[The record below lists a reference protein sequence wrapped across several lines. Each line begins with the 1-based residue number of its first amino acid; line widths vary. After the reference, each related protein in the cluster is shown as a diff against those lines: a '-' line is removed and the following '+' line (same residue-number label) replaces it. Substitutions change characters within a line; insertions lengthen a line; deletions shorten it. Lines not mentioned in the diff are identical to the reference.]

1 MTAETPLQH
10 VSGLVLHLQ
19 KTDSAIEDGRVA
31 LLGYLEPFRLD
42 DRTINRLEV
51 VLEELLS
58 NVVRHNAGASKL
70 TVAAEYRDGAVN
82 LAIEDDGPAFDPFEM
97 TAPAKFT
104 TLEEAKLGGL
114 GIPLIRRM
122 TESVRYDRVGACN
135 RISAVIAPR

>member
-1 MTAETPLQH
+1 M
-10 VSGLVLHLQ
+10 SGLVVHLP
-19 KTDSAIEDGRVA
+19 KIDSAIEDGRIA

-58 NVVRHNAGASKL
+58 NVVRHSVGASKL
-70 TVAAEYRDGAVN
+70 TGAAEYRDGAVN
-82 LAIEDDGPAFDPFEM
+82 LAVEDDGLAFDPFEL

-114 GIPLIRRM
+114 GIPLVRRM